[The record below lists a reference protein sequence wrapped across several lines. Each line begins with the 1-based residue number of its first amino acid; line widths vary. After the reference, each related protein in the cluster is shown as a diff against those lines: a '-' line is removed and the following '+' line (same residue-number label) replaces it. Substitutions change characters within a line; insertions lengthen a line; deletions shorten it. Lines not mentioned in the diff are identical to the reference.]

1 MAQKKDIIAAAA
13 ADTMAMFKT
22 TDTLVEDKPMEEEE
36 NKPIK
41 EANAAEKSLVF
52 SCRLSADTI
61 AACKAYSKVTDSKVS
76 EVVEAALKEYMKKH
90 TLTEAENSAY
100 MLFYN
105 QNLKR

>member
-1 MAQKKDIIAAAA
+1 MAQKKDRIAAAA
-13 ADTMAMFKT
+13 ADTKALFNT
-22 TDTLVEDKPMEEEE
+22 TDTLVEYKPMEAEE

-41 EANAAEKSLVF
+41 EAKPLVF
-52 SCRLSADTI
+52 SCRLSVETI

-76 EVVEAALKEYMKKH
+76 AVVEAALKEYMEKH
-90 TLTEAENSAY
+90 KLTEAENSAY